1 MNLKKHL
8 PMVISAII
16 GALLSTKYAII
27 GILILLTILIVYRKY
42 IPEIISIFTETESNK
57 IETILLI
64 GIMGFGTIIAYKIDN
79 FIVAMLVVAWM
90 IVMILLMRKLS
101 LMNLQRQFELEIKEI
116 DLRNSIP
123 LKEHCERM
131 KRITD
136 IAKEHH
142 NAEMYND
149 KPDTS

>member
-1 MNLKKHL
+1 MNLKKYL
-8 PMVISAII
+8 PMLISGII
-16 GALLSTKYAII
+16 GFLLSTKYAII
-27 GILILLTILIVYRKY
+27 EIFILVMILIIYRKY

-64 GIMGFGTIIAYKIDN
+64 GIMGLGTIIAYKIDN

-90 IVMILLMRKLS
+90 IVMILMMYKLS
-101 LMNLQRQFELEIKEI
+101 MINLQLQFELEIKEI

-123 LKEHCERM
+123 LKEHWQQM

-142 NAEMYND
+142 NAER
-149 KPDTS
+149 